1 MDYAKQ
7 LDIVLL
13 EQIRDGNEQ
22 AFAALYDRYAG
33 RLYGNLIK
41 LVKDRD
47 VAQELLQDVFLKI
60 WEKRKSIRVESSF
73 AAYLFAITKHMALNF
88 SRRVVLDAKVVSSL
102 AAEAPD
108 GYSHIEE
115 GMIAKELERLYDN
128 AVNALPPKRR
138 VVYIRCKHEG
148 KTYEQV
154 SRELGIST
162 STINDHMVKALRFI
176 EQHLRYDGVVG
187 LILIAGLPYF

>member
-47 VAQELLQDVFLKI
+47 VAQELLQDVFFKI
-60 WEKRKSIRVESSF
+60 WEKRKSIHVESSF
-73 AAYLFAITKHMALNF
+73 AAYLFTITKHMALNF

-138 VVYIRCKHEG
+138 MVYIRCKHEG

-176 EQHLRYDGVVG
+176 EQRLRYDGVVG
-187 LILIAGLPYF
+187 LMLIVGLPYF

>member
-47 VAQELLQDVFLKI
+47 VAQELLQDVFFKI

-138 VVYIRCKHEG
+138 MVYIRCKHEG

>member
-1 MDYAKQ
+1 MEYAKQ
-7 LDIVLL
+7 PDITLL
-13 EQIRDGNEQ
+13 ERIRDGNEQ
-22 AFAALYDRYAG
+22 AFAELYDRYAG
-33 RLYGNLIK
+33 RLYGNLVK
-41 LVKDRD
+41 LVKDHD
-47 VAQELLQDVFLKI
+47 VAQELLQDVFFKI
-60 WEKRKSIRVESSF
+60 WVKRKSIRVESSF

-102 AAEAPD
+102 AAETPD

-115 GMIAKELERLYDN
+115 GMVAKELKQLYDN

-138 VVYIRCKHEG
+138 MVYIRCKHEG

-154 SRELGIST
+154 SQELGIST

-176 EQHLRYDGVVG
+176 QQRLRYDGVVG